1 MTAPVPERRVC
12 SVIRPVM
19 TSARDFLF
27 LLLENILVFRDAPLT
42 DVLLTLERN
51 YNVTFHISNEA
62 VKGYSYS
69 LKAKTDEPIE
79 SILKDIENISNIRF
93 ENKGDKIFVYSK

>member
-1 MTAPVPERRVC
+1 M
-12 SVIRPVM
+12 
-19 TSARDFLF
+19 
-27 LLLENILVFRDAPLT
+27 
-42 DVLLTLERN
+42 
-51 YNVTFHISNEA
+51 Y
-62 VKGYSYS
+62 YS